1 LVQRICKK
9 NFTALLLT
17 FAYMF
22 LLVHNVVPHHHHN
35 DTANVFESLDDH
47 HHEHAHE
54 HEHGHAAPNDN
65 QPEKPVADPD
75 HLLSNHQHPFADN
88 TTFHTQESNEVKISK
103 RQVVPVLI
111 CFLNFHYSLFHLPD
125 KKPPASANPFFIPT
139 FFGPSHALRGP
150 PVS

>member
-1 LVQRICKK
+1 MVQRICNKT
-9 NFTALLLT
+9 FTALLLT

-22 LLVHNVVPHHHHN
+22 LLVHNVVPHHHHD
-35 DTANVFESLDDH
+35 DTANVSQNLNEH
-47 HHEHAHE
+47 HHGHE
-54 HEHGHAAPNDN
+54 HEHGYPAPDDN
-65 QPEKPVADPD
+65 QPDNPIADPD

-88 TTFHTQESNEVKISK
+88 STFHTQESNEAKISK
-103 RQVVPVLI
+103 RQAVPVLI
-111 CFLNFHYSLFHLPD
+111 CFLNFQYHLFHLPD